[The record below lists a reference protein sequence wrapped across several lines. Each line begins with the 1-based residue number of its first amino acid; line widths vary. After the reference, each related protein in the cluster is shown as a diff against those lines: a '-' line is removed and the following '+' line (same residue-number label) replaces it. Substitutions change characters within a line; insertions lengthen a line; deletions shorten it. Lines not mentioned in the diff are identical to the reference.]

1 MQGKKLSYQ
10 PLYAIFCFETLLRA
24 LGAKLIETAMSPLEA
39 VTLVTELER
48 EIADLRRHNEQL
60 RETIAALLAPP
71 PPNDKERLWQE
82 THPRAQ

>member
-1 MQGKKLSYQ
+1 MQGKKLTYQ
-10 PLYAIFCFETLLRA
+10 PWYATFCFETALRA
-24 LGAKLIETAMSPLEA
+24 LGAKLTETAMSPLEA
-39 VTLVTELER
+39 VTLVNELER

-71 PPNDKERLWQE
+71 PANDKERLWVN